1 MSSAQRAA
9 QRPITEKI
17 TDRNHEERKPL
28 DASPAAITLAMLL
41 TDEEL
46 DSVRGCDCA
55 NRDAGDVYGQHD
67 GMVGGSPR
75 SAPQGVRGYLL
86 PDRLPGSD

>member
-46 DSVRGCDCA
+46 DSVRRCGLLKRPRAAGSTFRGYD
-55 NRDAGDVYGQHD
+55 RAGDQQ
-67 GMVGGSPR
+67 P
-75 SAPQGVRGYLL
+75 
-86 PDRLPGSD
+86 